1 MKKITKVK
9 LSKKVAKK
17 QPKTTVPERCCCD
30 KKAADIVLKANMGK
44 SGETLDTSSFLF
56 AHKFISKL
64 LKEQQEGLEDVD
76 VSDEKVSTD
85 VAADPNDFT
94 PEKNK
99 EDFQNSLDQET
110 EPDQF
115 DVDGISSDIT
125 LETINKVKDWSAKL
139 LEFETFLNAP
149 NENSLHR
156 ILADNDR
163 GGSILKGI
171 TRKASDSITRI
182 SGEIA
187 KLKEV
192 LNSFINTAPKKLMD
206 RQNETQSSI

>member
-9 LSKKVAKK
+9 SSKKVSNK
-17 QPKTTVPERCCCD
+17 QPKTTVPDRCCCER
-30 KKAADIVLKANMGK
+30 KEAKRILKANIGK
-44 SGETLDTSSFLF
+44 DPMESSDILF
-56 AHKFISKL
+56 AHKFITAL
-64 LKEQQEGLEDVD
+64 LKEQDELEDVNVPD
-76 VSDEKVSTD
+76 KTTSSSPD
-85 VAADPNDFT
+85 DFT

-99 EDFQNSLDQET
+99 EDFENSLEKET

-115 DVDGISSDIT
+115 DVDGISSDVTI
-125 LETINKVKDWSAKL
+125 ETINKVKEWSAKL

-149 NENSLHR
+149 TENSLHR
-156 ILADNDR
+156 ILADSDR

-192 LNSFINTAPKKLMD
+192 LNSFINTAPKKISDSAESTGTIGQL
-206 RQNETQSSI
+206 R